1 MCRRLEKIDM
11 TEIVHII
18 TVCILLTLATGW
30 GAKMS
35 VECEIMDV
43 AGLFCT
49 ALALGYLAGKAF
61 A

>member
-1 MCRRLEKIDM
+1 MSDL
-11 TEIVHII
+11 VQII
-18 TVCILLTLATGW
+18 SVCTLLVLAIGW
-30 GAKMS
+30 ASKLS

-61 A
+61 T

>member
-1 MCRRLEKIDM
+1 MP
-11 TEIVHII
+11 EIVHII
-18 TVCILLTLATGW
+18 TVCVLLTLAIGW
-30 GAKMS
+30 AAKVS
-35 VECEIMDV
+35 IESEIMDV